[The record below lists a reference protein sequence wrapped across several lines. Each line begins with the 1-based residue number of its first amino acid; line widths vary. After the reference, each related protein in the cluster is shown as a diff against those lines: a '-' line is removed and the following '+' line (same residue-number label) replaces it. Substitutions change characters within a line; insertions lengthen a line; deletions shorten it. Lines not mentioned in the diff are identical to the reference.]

1 MANETAKKFIDAL
14 HKLEAERDLETI
26 VSLFNDDSEINNV
39 VTVDNNHQTDVRKF
53 WKAYREN
60 FGEVESTFRNEI
72 VTENRAALEW
82 KTTGASSD
90 GNRFE
95 YEGVSVLEI
104 EGDKISRFFAYFD
117 PNKLGRQIV
126 EEKAGGVGQ

>member
-14 HKLEAERDLETI
+14 HRLETERDLETI
-26 VSLFNDDSEINNV
+26 VGLFSDDCEINNV
-39 VTVDNNHQTDVRKF
+39 VTVDSNHQNDARKF
-53 WKAYREN
+53 WQAYRDN

-82 KTTGASSD
+82 TTTGTSND

-95 YEGVSVLEI
+95 YEGVSILEI
-104 EGDKISRFFAYFD
+104 EADKITRFFAYFD

-126 EEKAGGVGQ
+126 EEKGQTA

>member
-26 VSLFNDDSEINNV
+26 VGLFKEDCEINNV
-39 VTVDNNHQTDVRKF
+39 VTVNHDNQENDARKF
-53 WKAYREN
+53 WQSYREN

-72 VTENRAALEW
+72 ITENHAALEW
-82 KTTGASSD
+82 KTTGTSSD

-95 YEGVSVLEI
+95 YEGASILEI
-104 EGDKISRFFAYFD
+104 EGDKITRFFAYFD
-117 PNKLGRQIV
+117 PNKLGQQII
-126 EEKAGGVGQ
+126 EEKRQTA